1 MTVPFAEIIAC
12 PVPIDMH
19 VLKAMK
25 RSPLRLD
32 LYLWLTY
39 RLFALN
45 APLRLT
51 WRQIYRQFGAT
62 VKTDTRTVVD
72 FRKDVL
78 RELRKLKTAW
88 ADLDYRTP
96 RGCLERRPTPPRIP
110 LATSTD
116 QG

>member
-1 MTVPFAEIIAC
+1 MR
-12 PVPIDMH
+12 

-25 RSPLRLD
+25 RRSPLGLD

-39 RLFALN
+39 RLFALKG
-45 APLRLT
+45 PLRLT
-51 WRQIYRQFGAT
+51 WRQIYRQFGVNPARA
-62 VKTDTRTVVD
+62 DMRTLD
-72 FRKDVL
+72 YFRSDVI

-96 RGCLERRPTPPRIP
+96 RGCLELRPTPPRIP